1 MPSPIAHSA
10 RATRAGRSIAPG
22 SLGALA
28 AFAALAA
35 GIGFIMPGRADEQA
49 VIAGAKKEAKLVIY
63 TGVERAAAQIVVN
76 AFAKKYPFIA
86 AETVRASSSKLATRL
101 DAEIE
106 ANRVQGDVIEFSLL
120 YLTTSLQRR
129 GEILQYDSPE
139 YAKYPGEYS
148 APGYWAASGLSNII
162 ILLNTRK
169 VDDANI
175 PQSWW
180 DLAKPYWKDKLT
192 IDNLEVSGTGYNWLT
207 AIVADESIGWR
218 FIAALGRNKPGLE
231 RGHAGM
237 AQKVA
242 AGEYAGAAEMSD
254 FHLKNLRDAAAA
266 VPLRGV
272 WPKEG
277 VPNEPWTAAILK
289 RAPHPNAAR
298 LFLDFLLSREGQTL
312 YVQTMGWTSAR
323 PDVAPPGFKEMPREV
338 KILKSGLSP
347 DEALKVR
354 DDYVAKWKQL
364 WDLGKSLPN

>member
-1 MPSPIAHSA
+1 MSRAIA
-10 RATRAGRSIAPG
+10 
-22 SLGALA
+22 SLV
-28 AFAALAA
+28 LAA
-35 GIGFIMPGRADEQA
+35 GIGLALPARAAEPA
-49 VIAGAKKEAKLVIY
+49 VIEGAKKEAKLVIY
-63 TGVERAAAQIVVN
+63 TGVERAAAQVVIN
-76 AFAKKYPFIA
+76 AFEKKYPFIA

-120 YLTTSLQRR
+120 YLTTALQRR

-139 YAKYPGEYS
+139 YLSYPKEYS

-169 VDDANI
+169 VDEANV

-180 DLAKPYWKDKLT
+180 DLTKPYWKDKLT
-192 IDNLEVSGTGYNWLT
+192 IDNLEVSGTGYNWL
-207 AIVADESIGWR
+207 IGMVNNESIGWK
-218 FIAALGRNKPGLE
+218 FIEALGKNKPGLE

-254 FHLKNLRDAAAA
+254 FHLKNIRDAAAS
-266 VPLRGV
+266 VPVRGV

-277 VPNEPWTAAILK
+277 VPSEPWTAAILK

-298 LFLDFLLSREGQTL
+298 LFLDFLLSQEGQTL
-312 YVQTMGWTSAR
+312 YVQAMGWTSAR
-323 PDVAPPGFKEMPREV
+323 ADVAPPAYKEIPSEV
-338 KILKSGLSP
+338 KILKSSLSP
-347 DEALKVR
+347 EDALKVR
-354 DDYVAKWKQL
+354 DEYVAKWKQL
-364 WDLGKSLPN
+364 WGLGKTLPN

>member
-1 MPSPIAHSA
+1 MPSPIADNA
-10 RATRAGRSIAPG
+10 RATRAGRSSPP
-22 SLGALA
+22 SRLGVVA
-28 AFAALAA
+28 AFAAWAV
-35 GIGFIMPGRADEQA
+35 GIGFAVPGRADEPA
-49 VIAGAKKEAKLVIY
+49 AIEGARKEAKLVIY
-63 TGVERAAAQIVVN
+63 TGVERAAAQIVIN
-76 AFAKKYPFIA
+76 AFEKKYPFIA

-106 ANRVQGDVIEFSLL
+106 ANRVQGDIIEFSLL

-129 GEILQYDSPE
+129 AELLRYDSPE
-139 YAKYPGEYS
+139 YAKYPDEYS

-162 ILLNTRK
+162 IMLNTRK
-169 VDDANI
+169 VDEANV
-175 PQSWW
+175 PHSWW

-207 AIVADESIGWR
+207 AIVNNESIGWK
-218 FIAALGRNKPGLE
+218 FIEALGRNKPGLE

-242 AGEYAGAAEMSD
+242 AGEYAGAAEMAD
-254 FHLKNLRDAAAA
+254 FHLKNIRDAAAS
-266 VPLRGV
+266 VPVRGV
-272 WPKEG
+272 WPQEG
-277 VPNEPWTAAILK
+277 VPSEPWTAAILK

-312 YVQTMGWTSAR
+312 YVRTMGWTSAR
-323 PDVAPPGFKEMPREV
+323 SDVAPPGFKEMPREV
-338 KILKSGLSP
+338 KILKSSLSP

-354 DDYVAKWKQL
+354 DGYVAKWKQL

>member
-1 MPSPIAHSA
+1 MNIARKLYVLTACATFMVGVAMPAC
-10 RATRAGRSIAPG
+10 
-22 SLGALA
+22 
-28 AFAALAA
+28 
-35 GIGFIMPGRADEQA
+35 ADEVS
-49 VIAGAKKEAKLVIY
+49 VIEGAKREGKLVIY

-106 ANRVQGDVIEFSLL
+106 ANRVGGDVIEFSLL
-120 YLTTSLQRR
+120 YLTTSLQQR
-129 GEILQYDSPE
+129 GELLQYNSPE
-139 YAKYPGEYS
+139 YTKYPSEYS
-148 APGYWAASGLSNII
+148 ASGYWAASGVSNII

-169 VDDANI
+169 VDAVNI

-207 AIVADESIGWR
+207 AIVNEASLGWN
-218 FIAALGRNKPGLE
+218 FIEALGKNRPGIE

-254 FHLKNLRDAAAA
+254 FHLKNLRDAAAS

-272 WPKEG
+272 WPSEG
-277 VPNEPWTAAILK
+277 VPSEPWTTAILK

-298 LFLDFLLSREGQTL
+298 LFIDFLLSQEGQTL
-312 YVQTMGWTSAR
+312 YVHTMGWSSAR
-323 PDVAPPGFKEMPREV
+323 SDVAPPEFKELPAGV
-338 KILKSGLSP
+338 KTLKSSLSP
-347 DEALKVR
+347 QEALQVR
-354 DDYVAKWKQL
+354 DQYVAKWKQL
-364 WDLGKSLPN
+364 WGLGKTLPN

>member
-1 MPSPIAHSA
+1 LAA
-10 RATRAGRSIAPG
+10 CA
-22 SLGALA
+22 ALA
-28 AFAALAA
+28 VAALAA
-35 GIGFIMPGRADEQA
+35 GIGCAMPAHADEQA

-63 TGVERAAAQIVVN
+63 TGVERAAAQILIN
-76 AFAKKYPFIA
+76 AFGKKYPFIA

-106 ANRVQGDVIEFSLL
+106 ANRVQGDVIELSLI
-120 YLTTSLQRR
+120 YLTTSLQQR
-129 GEILQYDSPE
+129 GELMQYDSPE
-139 YAKYPGEYS
+139 YANYPGAYS
-148 APGYWAASGLSNII
+148 APGYWAASGVSNII
-162 ILLNTRK
+162 ILINTRK
-169 VDDANI
+169 VDEANI

-180 DLAKPYWKDKLT
+180 DLTKPYWKDKLT

-207 AIVADESIGWR
+207 AIVANESLGWK
-218 FIAALGRNKPGLE
+218 FIEALGRNRPGLE

-254 FHLKNLRDAAAA
+254 FHLKNLRDAAAS

-277 VPNEPWTAAILK
+277 VPSEPWTAAILK

-298 LFLDFLLSREGQTL
+298 LFLDFLLSQEGQAL

-323 PDVAPPGFKEMPREV
+323 ADVALPGFKEMPREV
-338 KILKSGLSP
+338 NILKSGLSP
-347 DEALKVR
+347 DQALKVR
-354 DDYVAKWKQL
+354 DGFVARWKQL
-364 WDLGKSLPN
+364 WDLGRSLPN

>member
-1 MPSPIAHSA
+1 
-10 RATRAGRSIAPG
+10 
-22 SLGALA
+22 LA
-28 AFAALAA
+28 AFVATAV
-35 GIGFIMPGRADEQA
+35 GIGFAMPARAAEQA
-49 VIAGAKKEAKLVIY
+49 VIEGAKREAKLVIY
-63 TGVERAAAQIVVN
+63 TGVERAAAQVVIN

-106 ANRVQGDVIEFSLL
+106 ADRVQGDVIEFSLL
-120 YLTTSLQRR
+120 YLTTALQRR
-129 GEILQYDSPE
+129 GEILRYDSPE
-139 YAKYPGEYS
+139 YAQYPADYS

-169 VDDANI
+169 VDQANV

-207 AIVADESIGWR
+207 AIVDNESLGWK
-218 FIAALGRNKPGLE
+218 FIEALGKNRPGLE

-254 FHLKNLRDAAAA
+254 FHLKNLRDAAAS

-272 WPKEG
+272 WPQEG
-277 VPNEPWTAAILK
+277 VPSEPWTAAILK

-298 LFLDFLLSREGQTL
+298 LFLDFLLSREGQAL
-312 YVQTMGWTSAR
+312 YVETMGWTSAR
-323 PDVAPPGFKEMPREV
+323 PDVAPAGYKEMPREV
-338 KILKSGLSP
+338 KVLKSGLSP
-347 DEALKVR
+347 EEALKVR
-354 DDYVAKWKQL
+354 DEYVAKWKQL
-364 WDLGKSLPN
+364 WDLGKSLPH

>member
-1 MPSPIAHSA
+1 MKAELSSRLLAVVATVAASSAILPA
-10 RATRAGRSIAPG
+10 RAQDQSVV
-22 SLGALA
+22 
-28 AFAALAA
+28 
-35 GIGFIMPGRADEQA
+35 E
-49 VIAGAKKEAKLVIY
+49 GAKKEGKLVIY
-63 TGVERAAAQIVVN
+63 TGVERAAAQAVIN

-86 AETVRASSSKLATRL
+86 AEAVRASSSKLATRL

-106 ANRVQGDVIEFSLL
+106 ANRVQGDLIEFSLL
-120 YLTTSLQRR
+120 YLTTALAQR
-129 GEILQYDSPE
+129 GELLRYDSPE
-139 YAKYPGEYS
+139 YAAYPKD
-148 APGYWAASGLSNII
+148 AATPGYWAASGVSNII
-162 ILLNTRK
+162 ILINTRK
-169 VDDANI
+169 VDAGNI

-207 AIVADESIGWR
+207 AMVNTPSFGWN
-218 FIAALGRNKPGLE
+218 FIAALGKNKLGLE

-254 FHLKNLRDAAAA
+254 FHLKNLRDAAAS

-277 VPNEPWTAAILK
+277 VPSEPWTTAILK

-312 YVQTMGWTSAR
+312 YVETMGWSSAR
-323 PDVAPPGFKEMPREV
+323 ADVAHPGFKEMPAQV
-338 KILKSGLSP
+338 PNLASGLSP
-347 DEALKVR
+347 EEALRLR
-354 DDYVAKWKQL
+354 DEYVAKWKQA
-364 WDLGKSLPN
+364 WGLGKNLPN

>member
-1 MPSPIAHSA
+1 MPRAIA
-10 RATRAGRSIAPG
+10 
-22 SLGALA
+22 SLV
-28 AFAALAA
+28 LAA
-35 GIGFIMPGRADEQA
+35 GIGIALPAQADQQA
-49 VIAGAKKEAKLVIY
+49 VVEGAKKEAKLVIY

-76 AFAKKYPFIA
+76 AFEKKYPFIA

-120 YLTTSLQRR
+120 YLTTALAQR
-129 GEILQYDSPE
+129 GEILRYDSPE
-139 YAKYPGEYS
+139 YVKYPKEYS

-169 VDDANI
+169 VDEANV

-180 DLAKPYWKDKLT
+180 DLTKPYWKNKLT
-192 IDNLEVSGTGYNWLT
+192 IDNLEVSGTGYNWLI
-207 AIVADESIGWR
+207 AIVNNESIGWK
-218 FIAALGRNKPGLE
+218 FIEALGKNKPGLE

-254 FHLKNLRDAAAA
+254 FHLKNIRDTAAS
-266 VPLRGV
+266 VPVRGV

-277 VPNEPWTAAILK
+277 VPSEPWTAAILK

-298 LFLDFLLSREGQTL
+298 LFLDFLLSQEGQTL
-312 YVQTMGWTSAR
+312 YVRAMGWTSAR
-323 PDVAPPGFKEMPREV
+323 SDVAPPDYKEIPSEV
-338 KILKSGLSP
+338 KMLKSSLSP
-347 DEALKVR
+347 EEALKVR
-354 DDYVAKWKQL
+354 DEYVAKWKQL
-364 WDLGKSLPN
+364 WGLGKTLPN